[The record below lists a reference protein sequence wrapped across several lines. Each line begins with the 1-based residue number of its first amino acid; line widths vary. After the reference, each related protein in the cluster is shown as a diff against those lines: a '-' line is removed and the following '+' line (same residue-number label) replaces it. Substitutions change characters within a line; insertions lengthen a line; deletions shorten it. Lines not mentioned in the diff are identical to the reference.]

1 MLKQN
6 IFIMVL
12 LLQPK
17 LINKRQAL
25 LIKQTDTKK
34 TVGFR
39 TLRKTPC
46 MPKLEGGMGAGRLE
60 KDK

>member
-1 MLKQN
+1 
-6 IFIMVL
+6 MVL

-25 LIKQTDTKK
+25 PIRQTDTEK

-46 MPKLEGGMGAGRLE
+46 MPQLEGGMGASRSE